1 MDPDDRAPFIP
12 EDCRSDS
19 LLLGRDTPSPQTV
32 QSLALND
39 TTVEYF
45 NTHSSPKSPSANIV
59 SEAINTTAQTST
71 EKASKIFYLADNS
84 SSSPESDTV
93 LPLRGSSE
101 SIASN
106 SSNNSISSMYHSAL
120 TESVQS
126 ASSSQSTVTPNTSL
140 TDEASSLVKTNPLNP
155 NATVFIPRQVN
166 NLQLNP

>member
-39 TTVEYF
+39 TALDYF

-120 TESVQS
+120 TENVQS
-126 ASSSQSTVTPNTSL
+126 ASSSQSTITPNTSL
-140 TDEASSLVKTNPLNP
+140 TDEAGSLVKTNPLNP
-155 NATVFIPRQVN
+155 NASVFIPRQMN